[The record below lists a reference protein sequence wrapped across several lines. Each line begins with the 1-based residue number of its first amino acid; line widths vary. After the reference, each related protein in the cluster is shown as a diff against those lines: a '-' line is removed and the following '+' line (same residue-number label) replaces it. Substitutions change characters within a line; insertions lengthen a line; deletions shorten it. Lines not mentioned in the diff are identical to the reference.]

1 MSHPLWYPSETVVSP
16 DPVPNMLRVTAYPTV
31 EWLQSRPTQQTP
43 DREAVRPV
51 SQRRVARPADELA
64 ALVERLAAPGVRVMT
79 NAWVTTPDGELDVD
93 LMITKGDRR
102 LAIVFTGTY
111 EHRTAESDAL
121 RLIYGRYDALLRF
134 RGAASEVQGRTNLR
148 DLLYAIVLEK
158 PTWFTESGRVRAGRW
173 ASPEGLLSLAT
184 IPTLRTASGLPVWRI
199 GTASISRRRLSRA
212 TEWVQPFERALTYSS
227 SMTR

>member
-1 MSHPLWYPSETVVSP
+1 
-16 DPVPNMLRVTAYPTV
+16 MLRVTAYPTV
-31 EWLQSRPTQQTP
+31 EWLQSRTTEQAL
-43 DREAVRPV
+43 DREAVTPP

-64 ALVERLAAPGVRVMT
+64 ALVEQLAAPGVRVMI

-102 LAIVFTGTY
+102 LAVVFTGGY
-111 EHRTAESDAL
+111 EHRTAEADAL
-121 RLIYGRYDALLRF
+121 RLVYGRFDTLLRF
-134 RGAASEVQGRTNLR
+134 RSGATDVQGRRSLR

-158 PTWFTESGRVRAGRW
+158 PSWFTEAGRVRAGRW

-199 GTASISRRRLSRA
+199 GADSISRMRMSRA
-212 TEWVQPFERALTYSS
+212 TDWVRPFEQALTYSS
-227 SMTR
+227 SMTK